1 MTEPQKHI
9 SYIGLGSNL
18 NDRFCYIKKAVEL
31 IQNSPFCRIKKIS
44 SIYETKPYGVKDQGN
59 FLNGAMEMETDME
72 LHPLLDFLKGIEQQ
86 LGRRKREK
94 WECREIDLD
103 ILFYDSLVFS
113 DGRVTVP
120 HPYISVR
127 DFVLVPLCE
136 IIPGFFHPGLQKSIC
151 DIVLPENEQY
161 VINVFS
167 PPISLRESHG
177 VAK

>member
-1 MTEPQKHI
+1 MPEAKKHI

-18 NDRFCYIKKAVEL
+18 DDRFSYIKKAVEL
-31 IQNSPFCRIKKIS
+31 IEDSFFCGVIKIS
-44 SIYETKPYGVKDQGN
+44 SIYETRPFGVKNQGN
-59 FLNGAMEMETDME
+59 FLNGVIAVETDLE
-72 LHPLLDFLKGIEQQ
+72 LHSLLDFLKGIEQQ

-103 ILFYDSLVFS
+103 ILFYDDLVYS
-113 DGRVTVP
+113 DARVTVP

-167 PPISLRESHG
+167 PPISLKESHG

>member
-1 MTEPQKHI
+1 MDESKKHS

-18 NDRFCYIKKAVEL
+18 DDRFSYLKKAVEL
-31 IQNSPFCRIKKIS
+31 IEQSSLCRIIKIS
-44 SIYETKPYGVKDQGN
+44 SVYETKPFGIKDQGN
-59 FLNGAMEMETDME
+59 FLNGVIAIETE
-72 LHPLLDFLKGIEQQ
+72 LALHPLLDFLKGIEQQ

-103 ILFYDSLVFS
+103 ILFFDDLVYS
-113 DGRVTVP
+113 DERVTVP
-120 HPYISVR
+120 HPYIPVR

-136 IIPGFFHPGLQKSIC
+136 IAPGFFHPGLQKSIC
-151 DIVLPENEQY
+151 DIVLKENEQY

-167 PPISLRESHG
+167 SPNSLKESYG